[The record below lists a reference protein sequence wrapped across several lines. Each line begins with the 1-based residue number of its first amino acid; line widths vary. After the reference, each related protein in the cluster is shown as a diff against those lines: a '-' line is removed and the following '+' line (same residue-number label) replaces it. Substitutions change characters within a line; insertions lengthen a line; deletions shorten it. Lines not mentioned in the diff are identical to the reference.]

1 MLALYCAVTG
11 NLVQSP
17 FSARSKSH
25 SRSPASPCCLL
36 LVAALRTRL
45 EPLFPALRG
54 RKSTPPAAAAP
65 GEQPQ
70 HTQWRTSSCRTAA
83 CTGARHTYAERAR
96 AWPRARVASCSTMP
110 RSRHGN
116 RTRLGALGGQN
127 KAMSRGAA
135 QRFGREA
142 ALRSLRD
149 GRCVLQSSHPQLQHS
164 PIVSWLLEYARTGFG
179 RGQGPARAKCLPCRA
194 QSARA
199 RQRQT
204 MGKEGEEGEEDVG
217 RRDNRKK
224 R

>member
-1 MLALYCAVTG
+1 ME
-11 NLVQSP
+11 SP

-65 GEQPQ
+65 GEQSQ

-127 KAMSRGAA
+127 KAMSRGEDGKQPSGPSVAVGVSSKSNQQSAWA
-135 QRFGREA
+135 QE
-142 ALRSLRD
+142 
-149 GRCVLQSSHPQLQHS
+149 QQL
-164 PIVSWLLEYARTGFG
+164 VARTKTQISSSLKKCQLLLPPGGSSSSLGCSPLPAPPHG
-179 RGQGPARAKCLPCRA
+179 RAI
-194 QSARA
+194 
-199 RQRQT
+199 
-204 MGKEGEEGEEDVG
+204 
-217 RRDNRKK
+217 
-224 R
+224 

>member
-1 MLALYCAVTG
+1 MSGKVYKRLGAYRVE
-11 NLVQSP
+11 SP

-25 SRSPASPCCLL
+25 SRSSASPCCLL

-65 GEQPQ
+65 GEQSQ

-127 KAMSRGAA
+127 KAMSRG
-135 QRFGREA
+135 E
-142 ALRSLRD
+142 D
-149 GRCVLQSSHPQLQHS
+149 GKQPSDPSVTVGVSSNHRIRNCNTHQSCL
-164 PIVSWLLEYARTGFG
+164 GF
-179 RGQGPARAKCLPCRA
+179 
-194 QSARA
+194 
-199 RQRQT
+199 
-204 MGKEGEEGEEDVG
+204 
-217 RRDNRKK
+217 
-224 R
+224 

>member
-1 MLALYCAVTG
+1 MIIYSCCKVNRPTLDG
-11 NLVQSP
+11 QNGLVLLSARLEAHPGRFEATTRYSWRAP

-25 SRSPASPCCLL
+25 SRSSASPCCLL

-45 EPLFPALRG
+45 EPLFRALRG

-65 GEQPQ
+65 GEQSQ

-127 KAMSRGAA
+127 KAMSRG
-135 QRFGREA
+135 E
-142 ALRSLRD
+142 D
-149 GRCVLQSSHPQLQHS
+149 GKQPSDPSVTVGVSSNPRIRNCNTHQSCL
-164 PIVSWLLEYARTGFG
+164 GF
-179 RGQGPARAKCLPCRA
+179 
-194 QSARA
+194 
-199 RQRQT
+199 
-204 MGKEGEEGEEDVG
+204 
-217 RRDNRKK
+217 
-224 R
+224 

>member
-1 MLALYCAVTG
+1 MTSRRTSITQPTHLPVDLLATC
-11 NLVQSP
+11 VQSP

-25 SRSPASPCCLL
+25 SRSSASPCCLL

-65 GEQPQ
+65 GEQSQ

-127 KAMSRGAA
+127 KAMSRG
-135 QRFGREA
+135 E
-142 ALRSLRD
+142 D
-149 GRCVLQSSHPQLQHS
+149 GKQPSDPSVTVGVSSNHRIRNCNTHQSCL
-164 PIVSWLLEYARTGFG
+164 GF
-179 RGQGPARAKCLPCRA
+179 
-194 QSARA
+194 
-199 RQRQT
+199 
-204 MGKEGEEGEEDVG
+204 
-217 RRDNRKK
+217 
-224 R
+224 